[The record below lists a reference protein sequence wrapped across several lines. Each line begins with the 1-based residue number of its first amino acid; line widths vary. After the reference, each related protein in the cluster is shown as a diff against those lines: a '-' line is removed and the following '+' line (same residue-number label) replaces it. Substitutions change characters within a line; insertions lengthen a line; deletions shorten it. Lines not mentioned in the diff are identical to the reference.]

1 MTKRIRYLTLLMLLL
16 GSIGSWAQDDEPFNP
31 ESPGEPGPPK
41 AKSFMLSLV
50 ADPAEGGTVNGAGWY
65 DAGASM
71 MLKAY
76 NKENYVFERW
86 VNENDET
93 VSTESQFTY
102 TKQAVNEK
110 LTACF
115 RFSPGN
121 PAEPSQAVMQ
131 VYYNTTVW
139 ASEGGSVSG
148 GGKYLPGTRIYV
160 SASVNTGYTFDGWYD
175 SKGEKLSSSTGFY
188 FTTLAADESL
198 NARFIFSPPSPDEP
212 VEETVI
218 PKWEVKV
225 SATEG
230 GTVNTG
236 GTLLEEGKTIYLTA
250 TANADYVFRGWY
262 VADTL
267 FNSNRSFTY
276 TMKQADIHIVARF
289 AFTPASPGE
298 PSKPATKKYAF
309 YLMNIVAKPATRATY
324 PVYLTSLDAI
334 TDMSF
339 QLTFPEQLKPD
350 LSTIALSAKAEG
362 YYVAC
367 EALNDTVYT
376 VSLTGG
382 NVPEGNTSLLTFTV
396 PIPED
401 IQTARNYQ
409 VKINLV
415 SVTETDGTI
424 VTASTRNGR
433 ISVFKNGDSNGDDV
447 VNVIDV
453 TNTISCILGEPPS
466 EFIIEAA
473 DTNDNDGVNVVDVT
487 NIIDI
492 ILNGDGKARSSSPA
506 PVMDPQ

>member
-1 MTKRIRYLTLLMLLL
+1 MLLL

-102 TKQAVNEK
+102 TKQAVNER

-115 RFSPGN
+115 RFSPGS

-250 TANADYVFRGWY
+250 TANADYVFCGWY

-267 FNSNRSFTY
+267 FNCNRNFTY
-276 TMKQADIHIVARF
+276 TMKQDDIHFVARF
-289 AFTPASPGE
+289 AFSPASPGE
-298 PSKPATKKYAF
+298 PVKPTTKKYAF
-309 YLMNIVAKPATRATY
+309 YLMNVVTKPGIHVTY
-324 PVYLTSLDAI
+324 PVYLTSLDAL
-334 TDMSF
+334 TDISF
-339 QLTFPEQLKPD
+339 QLTFPRQLRPD
-350 LSTIALSAKAEG
+350 LSAIVLSTKAEG
-362 YYVAC
+362 YTVTC
-367 EALNDTVYT
+367 EALNDTVYA

-382 NVPEGNTSLLTFTV
+382 NVPEGNTPLLTFTV
-396 PIPED
+396 PTPEN
-401 IQTARNYQ
+401 IQTAQNYS
-409 VKINLV
+409 VKINQV
-415 SVTETDGTI
+415 AVTETDCTV

-433 ISVFKNGDSNGDDV
+433 ISIYKNGDANGDDTV
-447 VNVIDV
+447 DIVDV
-453 TNTISCILGEPPS
+453 TSIISSILGDTPDV
-466 EFIIEAA
+466 FIDEVAN
-473 DTNDNDGVNVVDVT
+473 TNDDDGIDVVDVT
-487 NIIDI
+487 TTIDI
-492 ILNGDGKARSSSPA
+492 ILQGEGAQSASARETN
-506 PVMDPQ
+506 MDPE